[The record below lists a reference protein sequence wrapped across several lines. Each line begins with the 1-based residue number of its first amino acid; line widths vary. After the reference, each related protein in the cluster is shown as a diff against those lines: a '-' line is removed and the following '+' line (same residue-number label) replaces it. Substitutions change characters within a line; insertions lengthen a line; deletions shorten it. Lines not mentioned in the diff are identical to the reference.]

1 MSINSI
7 AMRLVATA
15 NDLLEE
21 AGFDTRYGIISHEDN
36 VDDGQQEL
44 PLEEIPEHD
53 FNIGDEVK
61 ITNVKDG
68 EVEIL
73 EGTVIDACLKD
84 DEGNWYT
91 RAITPDGR
99 KFRASIKEGE
109 TRNGTRFDLT

>member
-7 AMRLVATA
+7 AMRMVATA

-21 AGFDTRYGIISHEDN
+21 AGFDIRYGIVSHEDTAE
-36 VDDGQQEL
+36 DAQPEL
-44 PLEEIPEHD
+44 PLEEVPEHD
-53 FNIGDEVK
+53 FDIGDEVR

-73 EGTVIDACLKD
+73 EGTIVDACLKD
-84 DEGNWYT
+84 DEDRWYA
-91 RAITPDGR
+91 RAITPEGR

-109 TRNGTRFDLT
+109 TRNGTRFDLI